1 MFQIISFKQ
10 FKRFEKLEFRILLFL
25 VFVFIFS
32 FLDFNYSQA
41 TVLYLEPAKGEYYQD
56 DTFIIEARID
66 TEGECINTVEA
77 NLSFPLNI
85 LEAVDFSLGNSILI
99 FWVSPP
105 SISQETGLISF
116 TGGIPGGYCGKL
128 PGDPG
133 ESNLLGRIIF
143 KVKETPQALM
153 SSSGKIEFLE
163 NSQVLL
169 NDGFGTPAK
178 LGTKGAALTVLSEK
192 LEVSKDEWQEEIK
205 KDITS
210 PELFEIKIHQ
220 DPAVFEGKYF
230 IIFSTTDKQTGIDH
244 YEIKEGKGDWI
255 ITQSPCLLKDQS
267 LQSTIKVKAVDKAG
281 NERIAE
287 YIPAKKP
294 FPYWVIILVLVG
306 MGIIIWRLLRRP
318 ARPANH
324 NEYEH

>member
-1 MFQIISFKQ
+1 MQKSKLQ
-10 FKRFEKLEFRILLFL
+10 FKIKNSFLLL
-25 VFVFIFS
+25 IFS
-32 FLDFNYSQA
+32 FSFLLLPL
-41 TVLYLEPAKGEYYQD
+41 TVQGAILYLSPSSGEYYQD

-66 TEGECINTVEA
+66 TEDECINTVEA
-77 NLSFPLNI
+77 NLSFPSDI
-85 LEAVDFSLGNSILI
+85 LEAVDFSLGDSILI

-133 ESNLLGRIIF
+133 ESNLLGKMIF
-143 KVKETPQALM
+143 KVKEIPQTLTPGTA
-153 SSSGKIEFLE
+153 KIEFLE

-169 NDGFGTPAK
+169 NDGLGTPAK
-178 LGTKGAALTVLSEK
+178 LGIKGAALTVLSEK

-205 KDITS
+205 KDITF
-210 PELFEIKIHQ
+210 PEQFEIKIHQ
-220 DPAVFEGKYF
+220 DPAIFEGKYF

-244 YEIKEGKGDWI
+244 YEIKEGKGEWI
-255 ITQSPCLLKDQS
+255 TTQSPCLLKDQS
-267 LQSTIKVKAVDKAG
+267 LQSIIKVKAVDKAG

-287 YIPAKKP
+287 HIPARKP
-294 FPYWVIILVLVG
+294 LPYWVIILVLVG
-306 MGIIIWRLLRRP
+306 IGIIIWRFLKRP
-318 ARPANH
+318 ARPANR